1 VASVEELTLA
11 VVGLDYPNADRGS
24 RRFEALLCHPGDP
37 VSLRPE
43 PRNPHDPH
51 AVAVLSERGVQ
62 IGYLTAERAPWIGGR
77 LRQGVPVVAMFQGM
91 AGAVAYIRL
100 RFGGEAPQRLP
111 PITPTGDPTPVAAP
125 EADDSGFHPDPDGPE
140 WGA

>member
-1 VASVEELTLA
+1 MEELSLA

-24 RRFEALLCHPGDP
+24 RRFEAMLCHPGDP

-51 AVAVLSERGVQ
+51 AVAVFSERGVQ
-62 IGYLTAERAPWIGGR
+62 IGYVTAERAPWIGGR
-77 LRQGVPVVAMFQGM
+77 LRQGTPVVALFQGM
-91 AGAVAYIRL
+91 AGSVAYIRQ

-111 PITPTGDPTPVAAP
+111 PIAPGDDRPSNAP
-125 EADDSGFHPDPDGPE
+125 SDPDDSGFHPDPDGPE

>member
-1 VASVEELTLA
+1 MEELTLA

-37 VSLRPE
+37 VALRPE

-51 AVAVLSERGVQ
+51 AVAVFSERGVQ
-62 IGYLTAERAPWIGGR
+62 IGYITAERAPWIGGR
-77 LRQGVPVVAMFQGM
+77 LRQGTPVVALFQGM
-91 AGAVAYIRL
+91 AGSVAYIRL
-100 RFGGEAPQRLP
+100 RFGGEAPHRLP
-111 PITPTGDPTPVAAP
+111 PIAPGDDRPPTFQADP
-125 EADDSGFHPDPDGPE
+125 DDSGFHPDPDGPE

>member
-1 VASVEELTLA
+1 MDELTLA
-11 VVGLDYPNADRGS
+11 VVGLDHPNADRSS
-24 RRFEALLCHPGDP
+24 RRFEAMLCRPGDP

-62 IGYLTAERAPWIGGR
+62 IGYITAERAPWIGGR
-77 LRQGVPVVAMFQGM
+77 LRQGRPVVALFQGM
-91 AGAVAYIRL
+91 AGTVAYIRL
-100 RFGGEAPQRLP
+100 RFGGDAPHRLP
-111 PITPTGDPTPVAAP
+111 PIAPAGDTGPPARWD
-125 EADDSGFHPDPDGPE
+125 EDDSGFHPDPDGPE